1 MAMPS
6 FSRNDVILVA
16 YPFSD
21 RSGVKVRPA
30 VVVSGE
36 HRSRDVFV
44 VPLTSKTDRMTEGE
58 FSLADWQGAGLNVAS
73 VVKRGL
79 YTIHESLV
87 IKRVGRSVPMMQ
99 AGSTNHCDSGW
110 VSDGPGSRL
119 GSLSLISQ
127 SAGD

>member
-87 IKRVGRSVPMMQ
+87 IKRVGRLG
-99 AGSTNHCDSGW
+99 AD
-110 VSDGPGSRL
+110 DASRIDESLRQWL
-119 GSLSLISQ
+119 GL
-127 SAGD
+127 

>member
-1 MAMPS
+1 MNMPS
-6 FSRNDVILVA
+6 FCRNDVVLVA

-36 HRSRDVFV
+36 HRSHDIFV
-44 VPLTSKTDRMTEGE
+44 VPLTSKTDRMIDGE
-58 FSLADWQGAGLNVAS
+58 FALADWHGAGLNVAS

-87 IKRVGRSVPMMQ
+87 IKMVGRLG
-99 AGSTNHCDSGW
+99 AD
-110 VSDGPGSRL
+110 DASRVDA
-119 GSLSLISQ
+119 SLRQWLNV
-127 SAGD
+127 